1 MITIAV
7 FLFFAAVSP
16 AQRKIRHPPGPPTTI
31 SDEPIEKPKQGPPPP
46 NYVELER
53 KARELA
59 DLSATVPN
67 DIEQLKKG
75 LLSKDV
81 PDKLKRIEKLSKQLR
96 GTINP

>member
-1 MITIAV
+1 MIVV
-7 FLFFAAVSP
+7 FVLIAAVSP
-16 AQRKIRHPPGPPTTI
+16 AQRKIRHPPVPPSTI
-31 SDEPIEKPKQGPPPP
+31 SDEPTEKPKQGPPPT
-46 NYVELER
+46 NYVDLER

-96 GTINP
+96 GTISP